1 MSNCLTINLIKVKIV
16 SRNLTKGGEIMNI
29 KKFRLSNNLTQKE
42 LANELKVERT
52 TVSMWESNK
61 SSPNIQTLKKIA
73 QVLNCTVDDLIKEG

>member
-1 MSNCLTINLIKVKIV
+1 M
-16 SRNLTKGGEIMNI
+16 SRNLTKGGENMNI

-73 QVLNCTVDDLIKEG
+73 QILNCTVDDLIKEG

>member
-1 MSNCLTINLIKVKIV
+1 
-16 SRNLTKGGEIMNI
+16 MNI

-73 QVLNCTVDDLIKEG
+73 QILNCTVDDLIKEG

>member
-1 MSNCLTINLIKVKIV
+1 
-16 SRNLTKGGEIMNI
+16 MNI